1 MLDWLESY
9 LARQTG
15 REQWPSVK
23 ARVESHLSIPNGTIR
38 DRRLA
43 RYTVLSYE
51 VAGQTYLSSVRDIY
65 GRGVQTPHKHRYVSV
80 QYNPDRPNVY
90 YFAPACKLAGRVVIF
105 FTVFVGAMAILIS
118 LWLRKHTFL
127 P

>member
-9 LARQTG
+9 IAKQTG

-23 ARVESHLSIPNGTIR
+23 ATVESHLSIPNGTIR

-51 VAGQTYLSSVRDIY
+51 VAGQTYLASVREIY
-65 GRGVQTPHKHRYVSV
+65 GRSSQLPHKHGHVSI
-80 QYNPDRPNVY
+80 QYKPDRPDVY
-90 YFAPACKLAGRVVIF
+90 YFAPACKLAGRVLIS
-105 FTVFVGAMAILIS
+105 FTVFVGVAAILSS
-118 LWLRKHTFL
+118 LC
-127 P
+127 